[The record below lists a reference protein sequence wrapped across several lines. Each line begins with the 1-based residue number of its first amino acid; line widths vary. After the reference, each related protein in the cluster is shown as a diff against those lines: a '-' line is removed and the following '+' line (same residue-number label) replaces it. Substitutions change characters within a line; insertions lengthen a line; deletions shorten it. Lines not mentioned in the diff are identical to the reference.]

1 MNDYPAFR
9 GIEGLVEMASRDD
22 IDVRPTLLRVLTD
35 LYVQTYSHTP
45 DEEAQ
50 YTELALRLLDSV
62 DVVTRATVAVRL
74 AAYPRAPIAVLRRLS
89 ELGDAAPVSSGVAP
103 DLHER
108 VERPEQADLPNA
120 FFAAT
125 SYERQMILTNLD
137 AGDRAAELPAAAVE
151 TCKRLEAAV
160 LEGNI
165 GEFTRI
171 LEGALVVKRSVAEK
185 IVADPLGEPLVIAAK
200 TLGMPADALQ
210 RILLLINPSIGQ
222 SVQRVYELAAL
233 YDEVSVATADS
244 MMAIWR
250 GRAPAQKPPAAP
262 AYQPA
267 TYDDEKTSARAAAT
281 PQRHQSTSRRSDS
294 LTNRFRNLGR

>member
-1 MNDYPAFR
+1 MALRMTDYSAFPR
-9 GIEGLVEMASRDD
+9 IEGLVDMASRDD

-35 LYVQTYSHTP
+35 LYVQTRTHTP

-74 AAYPRAPIAVLRRLS
+74 AAYPRAPIDVLRRLS
-89 ELGDAAPVSSGVAP
+89 ELGNNTPVADAEPAPRS
-103 DLHER
+103 
-108 VERPEQADLPNA
+108 EQADLPNA

-137 AGDRAAELPAAAVE
+137 AGDQAELPAPAVE

-171 LEGALVVKRSVAEK
+171 LEGALVVKRSVAER

-200 TLGMPADALQ
+200 TLGMPNDALQ
-210 RILLLINPSIGQ
+210 RMLLLINPAIGQ

-233 YDEVSVATADS
+233 YGEISVATADS

-250 GRAPAQKPPAAP
+250 GRATAQKRPAAP
-262 AYQPA
+262 TYQPA
-267 TYDDEKTSARAAAT
+267 TYDDETTSARAAAT
-281 PQRHQSTSRRSDS
+281 PSRYQATNRRSDS
-294 LTNRFRNLGR
+294 LANRFRNLGR